1 MFTPVRRSL
10 RDLVGSEY
18 LDAVIRTN
26 HQLTGRP
33 VEQLRSLADDPVDFF
48 PPAFAD
54 RSARLAERAGERL
67 VDGFDDGLRGAPTD
81 AFERAQNTASAPLG
95 GLGVCRIGQDG
106 RVHLAAKSEH
116 YQLSLG
122 HAFPGY
128 QLIDRAR
135 ELGIPNA
142 THNNTR
148 GYITRLAEA
157 ALVASANGIEE
168 EAELA
173 ALLAS
178 EHPRAL
184 NRVLNLE
191 TGSLAAEAA
200 LKIMLT
206 RFYDADGGEA
216 SHGGRTPVFLVLGD
230 WAGGP
235 AANYHGTTILAQT
248 LRGLWP
254 DLATAAARAG
264 LCEIVPVPIDDVD
277 GFRQQFERHNTGG
290 YRVAGFCHEIVLMN
304 YGGHTLDG
312 EFLRAAYQLC
322 HEHEVPV
329 FCDEIQS
336 GAWNGELFLFRRY
349 RIQPDLVAIGK
360 GFPGGVYPASRL
372 LLTPGTDRLSQ
383 FGALVTNGQEELASL
398 AYLITM
404 EFVRANGE
412 RIDAIGHDYQ
422 ERLSRLTERFPRL
435 LAAVTGDG
443 HMGCLQFHQPDV
455 AVEFCRRLDDLGVDT
470 STQAYKPSAP
480 PTALTKLPVIS
491 DETTVSA
498 VVDRMESVLQELAPQ
513 PVTPA

>member
-1 MFTPVRRSL
+1 MFTPVSRSL
-10 RDLVGSEY
+10 RDLVGGDY
-18 LDAVIRTN
+18 LDAVIRTA
-26 HQLTGRP
+26 HLLTGRP
-33 VEQLRSLADDPVDFF
+33 LDELRSLATEPVDFF
-48 PPAFAD
+48 PPAFAE
-54 RSARLAERAGERL
+54 RSARLAELAGQQ
-67 VDGFDDGLRGAPTD
+67 VVPGFDDGNQGAPTD
-81 AFERAQNTASAPLG
+81 AFRRAQNTASAPLG

-116 YQLSLG
+116 YQLALG

-148 GYITRLAEA
+148 GYITRLAET
-157 ALVASANGIEE
+157 ALVAAANGIED
-168 EAELA
+168 A
-173 ALLAS
+173 AALSDLLAS
-178 EHPRAL
+178 DVPRAL

-206 RFYDADGGEA
+206 RFYEADGGRPA
-216 SHGGRTPVFLVLGD
+216 HAGLTPVFLVLAD

-235 AANYHGTTILAQT
+235 AANYHGTTVLAQT

-254 DLATAAARAG
+254 ELATAAAAAG
-264 LCEIVPVPIDDVD
+264 LFEVVPVPIDDLD
-277 GFRQQFERHNTGG
+277 GFRALFERYNAGQ

-304 YGGHTLDG
+304 YGGHTLDAG
-312 EFLRAAYQLC
+312 FLQGAYRLC

-336 GAWNGELFLFRRY
+336 GAWYGELFLFRRY

-372 LLTPGTDRLSQ
+372 ILTRGADRLSQ

-412 RIDAIGHDYQ
+412 QIDAIGRSYQ
-422 ERLSRLTERFPRL
+422 DRLACLVDRFPGL
-435 LAAVTGDG
+435 LAAAAGDS
-443 HMGCLQFHQPDV
+443 HMGCLQFHDPVV
-455 AVEFCRRLDDLGVDT
+455 AVEFCRRLDDLGIDT

-491 DETTVSA
+491 DETTIAA
-498 VVDRMESVLQELAPQ
+498 VVSRMTTVLEGLGPRG
-513 PVTPA
+513 